1 MMAMQ
6 IISALLPA
14 IVYRSASGGGDYS
27 RFTTKLRSNY
37 AKGKLLSGKG
47 SRDVIEG
54 GTSYR
59 SIIIPRRRKNGNI
72 LNTLLF
78 TYIRET

>member
-14 IVYRSASGGGDYS
+14 IVYRSASGGGGDYS

-54 GTSYR
+54 GGRQGDELSEYYHSTQVNSGR
-59 SIIIPRRRKNGNI
+59 MAIS
-72 LNTLLF
+72 
-78 TYIRET
+78 